1 MTLPYVTKLA
11 EFISATFN
19 TPMRCLGSDT
29 TVARG
34 GSVQACVWTGVGS
47 TGFVF
52 PELRSSEAEG
62 GVKALQAD
70 F

>member
-1 MTLPYVTKLA
+1 
-11 EFISATFN
+11 
-19 TPMRCLGSDT
+19 MRCLGSDT